1 MMKNSINLQ
10 DQLLNLAR
18 KEKILLTIFLVNGVQ
33 IKGMIKG
40 FDNYVILLDVDSR
53 QNIVYKHAISTIIP
67 SKTLLFKVGEEE

>member
-1 MMKNSINLQ
+1 MKNSINLQ